1 MKESMELSRQQ
12 QKSKETKER
21 IFRAAKQILKKK
33 GYEELSIKNICEE
46 AGVSN
51 GSFYHHFK
59 TKDDL
64 LSYYIEEQPSINP
77 ALLELPRDAGEAKI
91 AIIRVYLNYVSYCRE
106 LGVEF
111 MSGYYN
117 PKNQALNAAM
127 RGVVKTLYNS
137 DEQVEIYGFQDG
149 YKGLIYSKFQ
159 MLTGK
164 DFSGILT
171 KGGTILGTSRTPFKT
186 IQDPDENGL
195 NKVEAMKQNYYKLQL
210 DCLVVLGGNGTH
222 KTANLL
228 SKEGLNVIT
237 LPKTI
242 DNDLWGTDMTF
253 GFQSAVDI
261 ATDAI
266 DYIHTTAASHSR
278 VFIVEVMGHKV
289 GWLTLNAGMA
299 SGADII
305 LLPEI
310 PYDIKKVVEKIEDR
324 NKRGSGFT
332 IIAVAEGAIS
342 KEDAKLSK
350 KEYKK
355 KLEKMTHPSVSYE
368 LAEAIQKKTGIE
380 VRVTVPGHMQRGGS
394 PCPYDR
400 VFASRLGAEAGKL
413 ILDNQYGFMVG
424 YKNREVV
431 RVPLEDVAGKLKAVS
446 PDASIV
452 KEAKLLGICFGD

>member
-1 MKESMELSRQQ
+1 MR
-12 QKSKETKER
+12 R
-21 IFRAAKQILKKK
+21 IGML
-33 GYEELSIKNICEE
+33 
-46 AGVSN
+46 
-51 GSFYHHFK
+51 
-59 TKDDL
+59 T
-64 LSYYIEEQPSINP
+64 
-77 ALLELPRDAGEAKI
+77 
-91 AIIRVYLNYVSYCRE
+91 
-106 LGVEF
+106 
-111 MSGYYN
+111 SGGDC
-117 PKNQALNAAM
+117 QALNAAM
-127 RGVVKTLYNS
+127 RGVVKTLLYS
-137 DEQVEIYGFQDG
+137 KEEVEIYGFIDG
-149 YKGLIYSKFQ
+149 YRGLIYSNFQ
-159 MLTGK
+159 MLTGR

-186 IQDPDENGL
+186 IREPDENGL
-195 NKVEAMKQNYYKLQL
+195 DKVEAMKQNYYKLKL

-228 SKEGLNVIT
+228 REEGLNVIT

-261 ATDAI
+261 ATNAI
-266 DYIHTTAASHSR
+266 DCIHTTAASHGR

-299 SGADII
+299 GGADII
-305 LLPEI
+305 LVPEI
-310 PYDIKKVVEKIEDR
+310 PYDIDKVTAKIEER

-350 KEYKK
+350 KEYK
-355 KLEKMTHPSVSYE
+355 EKMKNYPYPSVSYE
-368 LAEAIQKKTGIE
+368 IAAAIQKKTGRE

-400 VFASRLGAEAGKL
+400 VFASRLGSEAGKL
-413 ILDNQYGFMVG
+413 ILDGQYGFMVG
-424 YKNREVV
+424 YKNREIV
-431 RVPLEDVAGKLKAVS
+431 RVPLEDVAGKLKYLS

-452 KEAKLLGICFGD
+452 QEAKMLGISFGD